1 MDEKVDKL
9 NAKIAKILGKRNNK
23 QKNHTQNPQKHDDND
38 LISDFTYII
47 VTLLC
52 LLILWI
58 ATGVYYVNV
67 GTTAIIY
74 NRGSVSEVI
83 NGPKFGVTLPYPFSD
98 VDVVDT
104 TVSDMLN
111 LANSDVNYSAIT
123 KDGLTINLFTQFSYQ
138 LTNPLK
144 LYSSYLV
151 NTDNIENIVRYETQ
165 YVLHNFISQTPYEN
179 LEKSNLT
186 LMGNSIKNMVNSVL
200 APSGVEVV
208 KVNISKLQLANTPNT
223 SIEPAI
229 NNNETLNPS
238 MVAIKLIQQSKLY
251 QADRIALTKNRII
264 KFNELFKLYQQNRQ
278 VTVDQM
284 YKDTIDQ
291 IPVMKEDKYPL
302 LSKSLAQLINLGRA
316 NISSATQND
325 ASQVRVLNRSV
336 NRERD
341 LGQ

>member
-1 MDEKVDKL
+1 
-9 NAKIAKILGKRNNK
+9 
-23 QKNHTQNPQKHDDND
+23 
-38 LISDFTYII
+38 
-47 VTLLC
+47 
-52 LLILWI
+52 
-58 ATGVYYVNV
+58 
-67 GTTAIIY
+67 
-74 NRGSVSEVI
+74 
-83 NGPKFGVTLPYPFSD
+83 
-98 VDVVDT
+98 
-104 TVSDMLN
+104 
-111 LANSDVNYSAIT
+111 
-123 KDGLTINLFTQFSYQ
+123 
-138 LTNPLK
+138 
-144 LYSSYLV
+144 
-151 NTDNIENIVRYETQ
+151 
-165 YVLHNFISQTPYEN
+165 
-179 LEKSNLT
+179 
-186 LMGNSIKNMVNSVL
+186 
-200 APSGVEVV
+200 
-208 KVNISKLQLANTPNT
+208 
-223 SIEPAI
+223 
-229 NNNETLNPS
+229 